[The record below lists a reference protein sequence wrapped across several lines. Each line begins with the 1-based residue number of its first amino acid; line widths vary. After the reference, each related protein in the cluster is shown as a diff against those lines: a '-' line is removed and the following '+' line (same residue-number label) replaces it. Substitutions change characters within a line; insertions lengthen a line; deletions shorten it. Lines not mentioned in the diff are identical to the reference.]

1 MFNVTK
7 KSMQWGEETLTLET
21 GKVARQADGSVIA
34 TLGETSVMANV
45 TFARQQKPGQDF
57 FPLTVHYQEKY
68 YAAGKVPGG
77 FFKREARPTEKETL
91 TARLIDRPIRPLF
104 VPGFKNEVLVMCT
117 VLSHDLVNDP
127 DIVAMIAASAALTLS
142 GAPFMGPIAGAR
154 VGFEDGDY
162 VLNPTV
168 DDMQD
173 LRLNPEQRLDLVVA
187 GTKDAVMMVESE
199 AYELSEAEMLGAVKF
214 AHEQIQPVIDLII
227 SLAEEAANEPFD
239 FTPPDYA
246 DLYEAVKAAGE
257 TEMRAAFAITDKQ
270 ERTAAVAAARET
282 IKEKL
287 TEEQLEDANLGSA
300 LKKLE
305 AGILR
310 GDVVKTGKRI
320 DGRKTDEIRD
330 IVSETGL
337 LPRTHGS
344 ALFTRGETQGL
355 VVTTLGTGDD
365 EQFIDALHGN
375 FKSNFLLHYNFP
387 PYSVGEVGRVGS
399 PGRREIGHGKL
410 AWRALQAVLPAP
422 TDFPYTIRVVS
433 EITESN
439 GSSSMASVCGGSLS
453 MMDAGVPLKAP
464 VAGVAMGLILEDDGS
479 YAILSDILGDEDH
492 LGDMDFKVAGTE
504 NGITSLQM
512 DIKVAG
518 ITPEIME
525 KALAQAKDGRM
536 HILGEMAK
544 ALSETNEFSV
554 HAPRIETMQIPTDK
568 IREVIGSG
576 GKVIREIVEVSG
588 AKVDINDDGV
598 IKIASPNGDAI
609 QKAYDMIYSIVAEP
623 EEGQIY
629 TGKVVKIVDFGAFVN
644 FFGKRDG
651 LVHVSQIENRRL
663 NHPSDVLKEG
673 QEVKVKLLGFDDR
686 GKVRLSM
693 KVVDQETGEEIK
705 KEEAAEG

>member
-1 MFNVTK
+1 MFNEVK
-7 KSMQWGEETLTLET
+7 KSIQWGEETLTLET
-21 GKVARQADGSVIA
+21 GKVARQADGTVIA

-127 DIVAMIAASAALTLS
+127 DVVAMIAASAALTIS
-142 GAPFMGPIAGAR
+142 GAPFMGPIACAR
-154 VGFEDGDY
+154 VGYEDGDY
-162 VLNPTV
+162 ILNPTV
-168 DDMQD
+168 DDMHM
-173 LRLNPEQRLDLVVA
+173 LRNNPEQRLDLVVA

-199 AYELSEAEMLGAVKF
+199 AYELSEDEMLGAVTF

-227 SLAEEAANEPFD
+227 DLAEDAAKEPFD
-239 FTPPDYA
+239 FQAPDYSA
-246 DLYEAVKAAGE
+246 LSAAIKAAGE
-257 TEMRAAFAITDKQ
+257 ASMKAAYAITDKQ
-270 ERTAAVAAARET
+270 ERVAAVSAAKEG
-282 IKEKL
+282 IKASL
-287 TEEQLEDANLGSA
+287 SEEQLEDQNLGAA

-305 AGILR
+305 SSVLR
-310 GDVVKTGKRI
+310 GTVVKEGKRI
-320 DGRKTDEIRD
+320 DGRALDEIRP
-330 IVSETGL
+330 ILSETGI

-365 EQFIDALHGN
+365 EQMIDALTGTY
-375 FKSNFLLHYNFP
+375 KSNFMLHYNFP
-387 PYSVGEVGRVGS
+387 PYSVGEVGRVSG

-410 AWRALQAVLPAP
+410 AWRALQAVLPAA
-422 TDFPYTIRVVS
+422 TDFPYTVRVVS

-453 MMDAGVPLKAP
+453 MMDAGVPLKSA
-464 VAGVAMGLILEDDGS
+464 VAGVAMGLIMEDDGE

-504 NGITSLQM
+504 AGITSLQM
-512 DIKVAG
+512 DIKIAG
-518 ITPEIME
+518 ITPEIMG
-525 KALAQAKDGRM
+525 KALAQAKAGRL
-536 HILGEMAK
+536 HILGEMNK
-544 ALSETNEFSV
+544 ALSGAGDFSV

-576 GKVIREIVEVSG
+576 GKVIREIVELSG
-588 AKVDINDDGV
+588 AKVDINDEGI
-598 IKIASPNGDAI
+598 IKIASANGEAI
-609 QKAYDMIYSIVAEP
+609 QKAYDMIHSIVAEP
-623 EEGQIY
+623 EENKVY
-629 TGKVVKIVDFGAFVN
+629 KGKVVKVVDFGAFVN

-673 QEVKVKLLGFDDR
+673 QDVYVKLLGFDDR
-686 GKVRLSM
+686 GKVRLAM
-693 KVVDQETGEEIK
+693 KMVDQTTGEEIA
-705 KEEAAEG
+705 EEKSEE